1 VVGFI
6 IGVTVTM
13 LFGSLFYLGFNY
25 GSHYNEVDTIE
36 EDKEEIEKMKLIK
49 EEARRRNQGL
59 NNIMDYDI
67 EVALG
72 RREQIE

>member
-1 VVGFI
+1 MVGFI
-6 IGVTVTM
+6 IGVTITL

-25 GSHYNEVDTIE
+25 GSHYNEVDTI

-59 NNIMDYDI
+59 NNIMDYDV

-72 RREQIE
+72 RRSQNE